1 MKHDQ
6 LCPAK
11 GKFFINS
18 CQCSLIAKV
27 RNDEKVQM
35 TDSFNELVD
44 KYVEEYARGMAEGYR
59 LGRKKA
65 GDDLVALLDQ
75 YNLPHV
81 ANIEFVIRNGIPN
94 DVI

>member
-1 MKHDQ
+1 MKHDA

-11 GKFFINS
+11 GKLFLSS

-27 RNDEKVQM
+27 R
-35 TDSFNELVD
+35 TDQQLQVD
-44 KYVEEYARGMAEGYR
+44 AAIDNAIDGYLEEYARGMAEGYR

-81 ANIEFVIRNGIPN
+81 ANIEHVIRNGI
-94 DVI
+94 DDDFI

>member
-1 MKHDQ
+1 MKHDA

-11 GKFFINS
+11 GKLFLSS

-27 RNDEKVQM
+27 RSDEKIQM
-35 TDSFNELVD
+35 TDSFNEVID
-44 KYVEEYARGMAEGYR
+44 KYIEEYARGMAEGYR

-81 ANIEFVIRNGIPN
+81 ANIEFVIRNGIPD